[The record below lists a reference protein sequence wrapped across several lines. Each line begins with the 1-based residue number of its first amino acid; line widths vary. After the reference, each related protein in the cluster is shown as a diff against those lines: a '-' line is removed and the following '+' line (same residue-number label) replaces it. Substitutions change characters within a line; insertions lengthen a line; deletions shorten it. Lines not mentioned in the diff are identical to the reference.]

1 MHFPPIKPVPK
12 GFARRMP
19 PAVFPPLL
27 GALALVTVWR
37 ALAATFSLPPAFA
50 QLGAGMAV
58 AAALFCYF
66 AYGAKILRRPG
77 VLAEELSILPGRA
90 GCGAA
95 VVSVYLLAVVIGPFA
110 PALARGVL
118 VAGMGLHLAFWA
130 VLVPVMMTKPAQGRV
145 TPVWQLNF
153 VGPIVAAL
161 AASQLGW
168 PELARLIWYPAAA
181 MAVFIWL
188 VSIDQARRERIP
200 APLRPLLAI
209 HLAPVAVL
217 GTVAVGIGMTGVAQV
232 LGVVALVAVAAMLA
246 GLRWLT
252 AAGFSP
258 LWGAFTFPLSATAGL
273 WLALART
280 EPFWRIPG
288 AIMAVFAS
296 MTVLS
301 ILTLIWRD
309 WASGRLAIKTNAAIA

>member
-1 MHFPPIKPVPK
+1 MHFPPIKQVPK

-19 PAVFPPLL
+19 PAVFAPLL

-37 ALAATFSLPPAFA
+37 GAASVFGLPQAFA
-50 QLGAGMAV
+50 QLAAGMAV
-58 AAALFCYF
+58 AAALFAYV
-66 AYGAKILRRPG
+66 AYGAKILRRPA

-95 VVSVYLLAVVIGPFA
+95 VVSVYMTAVVIGPYA

-118 VAGMGLHLAFWA
+118 VAGMALHLAFWA
-130 VLVPVMMTKPAQGRV
+130 VLVPVMMRNEGQGRV

-168 PELARLIWYPAAA
+168 EGLARAIWYPAAG
-181 MAVFIWL
+181 MAGFIWI
-188 VSIDQARRERIP
+188 VSLDQARRARIP

-217 GTVAVGIGMTGVAQV
+217 GTVAAGIGMPDVAGV
-232 LGVVALVAVAAMLA
+232 LGLVALVAVLVMVA
-246 GLRWLT
+246 GARWLT
-252 AAGFSP
+252 EAGFSP

-273 WLALART
+273 WLVLARN
-280 EPFWRIPG
+280 EAFWRIPA
-288 AIMAVFAS
+288 AIMTLFA
-296 MTVLS
+296 TVVVLS
-301 ILTLIWRD
+301 VLVLVWRD
-309 WASGRLAIKTNAAIA
+309 WRSGRLAAKTNAAIA